1 MQGSKNQSRRW
12 KQVELKMKWKLLKQ
26 YVGNDLKC
34 VKITDIDEKWVT
46 TDETFFNQWKT
57 TWKQCEMI
65 GKWWKML

>member
-1 MQGSKNQSRRW
+1 
-12 KQVELKMKWKLLKQ
+12 MKWKLLKQ